1 MEIEGKKKKKKKKI
15 VNRKIKMPQNISSKE
30 FLGRILESI
39 KFKKKS
45 REF

>member
-30 FLGRILESI
+30 LIGNFLVES
-39 KFKKKS
+39 
-45 REF
+45 